1 MSIQVIDKAVRLMRV
16 VAKLGPIG
24 LTSLSVESGIPL
36 PTVSRIAESLLEN
49 GILNRNDD
57 KRYELGARLLPL
69 AMPLEPFRRSLQ
81 IAHPFIEELTRSTK
95 EDCGL
100 AVLQGNE
107 AVVVDWCYGPNP
119 PRIIEPYSREIP
131 LHCAFGMVL
140 IAFQPSIWRA
150 KYLKKVN
157 IKKVATGTIRDRD
170 TLSQAIEN
178 IRRTGMHLSIA
189 ENVENAGSLTVPVF
203 DHLSRLMGALF
214 VTPPLLRFGE
224 RQIER
229 HKRDL
234 VNTAARITNEFRRIG
249 QKGAEVGH
257 HSGRTAKRPSYGSPP
272 YRPVRSRD

>member
-1 MSIQVIDKAVRLMRV
+1 MSVQVIDKAVRLMRV
-16 VAKLGPIG
+16 VAKLGPIS

-36 PTVSRIAESLLEN
+36 PTVSRIAQSLLEN
-49 GILNRNDD
+49 GILKRSDD

-69 AMPLEPFRRSLQ
+69 AMPLEPFRRSLH
-81 IAHPFIEELTRSTK
+81 IAHPFIEELTRRTK

-107 AVVVDWCYGPNP
+107 AVVVDWCYGPHP

-140 IAFQPSIWRA
+140 IAFQPSVWRT
-150 KYLKKVN
+150 KYIREVN
-157 IKKVATGTIRDRD
+157 IKQIATGTIRDRE
-170 TLSQAIEN
+170 TLTRAIEN

-214 VTPPLLRFGE
+214 VTPPLARFGE
-224 RQIER
+224 RQIEK

-234 VNTAARITNEFRRIG
+234 VDTAARLTKEFRRIG
-249 QKGAEVGH
+249 QKGAAGGH
-257 HSGRTAKRPSYGSPP
+257 AAGHGR
-272 YRPVRSRD
+272 